1 MTAAN
6 PTAPLSARHREVLAR
21 ALGRLKN
28 TSLAKQLADL
38 AGRPVGKALT
48 SVPEPLKSR
57 IDQAAEKAILRC
69 LDVAVKSLKPTKKPP
84 MTRVAT
90 MLAGISGGVGGLL
103 GVAGLP
109 LELPVTTILMLRA
122 IANIAR
128 HQGEDLSKLEARLA
142 CIEVFALGAPSTENQ
157 TVALGYF
164 ASRALFARLSGKEM
178 SLFVERG
185 VTGASAPVLNRFV
198 SEVAAR
204 FGIVVSERVAASAV
218 PVVGALGGAAVN
230 IVFMNY
236 FQELARGHFAVRRLE
251 RLYGADIVQREYER
265 LADGNVARGPS
276 ATHPSKS
283 GAGEEASGEH

>member
-1 MTAAN
+1 MTPAGPNAQL
-6 PTAPLSARHREVLAR
+6 PVKHRQVLAR
-21 ALGRLKN
+21 AVGRLEN
-28 TSLAKQLADL
+28 TSLASHLADL

-48 SVPEPLKSR
+48 SVPEALKSR
-57 IDQAAEKAILRC
+57 LDKAAETAILRC

-90 MLAGISGGVGGLL
+90 MLAGVSGGVGGLL

-109 LELPVTTILMLRA
+109 VELPVTTILMLRA

-142 CIEVFALGAPSTENQ
+142 CIEVFALGAGATKNQ
-157 TVALGYF
+157 AALGYY
-164 ASRALFARLSGKEM
+164 ASRALFARLSNDAVNF
-178 SLFVERG
+178 FVERG
-185 VTGASAPVLNRFV
+185 VASASAPVINRFV

-204 FGIVVSERVAASAV
+204 FGLVVSERVAASAI

-230 IVFMNY
+230 AVFMNY

-251 RLYGADIVQREYER
+251 RLYGAGVVQREYER
-265 LADGNVARGPS
+265 LAEGTSPGHLPDPARR
-276 ATHPSKS
+276 A
-283 GAGEEASGEH
+283 

>member
-1 MTAAN
+1 MTPADPN
-6 PTAPLSARHREVLAR
+6 APLSPKHLEVLAR
-21 ALGRLKN
+21 AVGRLEN
-28 TSLAKQLADL
+28 TRLAKHLSEL

-57 IDQAAEKAILRC
+57 LDQAAEKAILRC

-90 MLAGISGGVGGLL
+90 MLAGVSGGVGGLL

-109 LELPVTTILMLRA
+109 VELPVTTVLMLRA

-128 HQGEDLSKLEARLA
+128 HQGEDLSKLEARVA
-142 CIEVFALGAPSTENQ
+142 CIEVFALGPASRKNQ
-157 TVALGYF
+157 AALGYY
-164 ASRALFARLSGKEM
+164 ASRALFARLSGEAM
-178 SLFVERG
+178 GFFVERG
-185 VTGASAPVLNRFV
+185 VAGASAPVLNRFV

-204 FGIVVSERVAASAV
+204 FGIVVSERVAASAL

-230 IVFMNY
+230 VVFMNY

-251 RLYGADIVQREYER
+251 RIYGSDIVRREYER
-265 LADGNVARGPS
+265 LADANVATRALAKTPS
-276 ATHPSKS
+276 RSDT
-283 GAGEEASGEH
+283 GE

>member
-1 MTAAN
+1 MT
-6 PTAPLSARHREVLAR
+6 PVAPSAPFSAKHREVLVR
-21 ALGRLKN
+21 AVGRLEN
-28 TSLAKQLADL
+28 TGLVKHLADL
-38 AGRPVGKALT
+38 AGRPVGKALM
-48 SVPEPLKSR
+48 SVPEPVKSR
-57 IDQAAEKAILRC
+57 LDKAAETAILRC

-90 MLAGISGGVGGLL
+90 MLAGVSGGLGGLL

-109 LELPVTTILMLRA
+109 VELPLTTVLMLRA

-142 CIEVFALGAPSTENQ
+142 CIEVFALGAGAPKNQ
-157 TVALGYF
+157 TALGYY
-164 ASRALFARLSGKEM
+164 ASRALFARLTSDAM
-178 SLFVERG
+178 NFFVERG
-185 VTGASAPVLNRFV
+185 VTSASAPVINRFV

-230 IVFMNY
+230 VVFMNY

-251 RLYGADIVQREYER
+251 RLYGAEVVQREYER
-265 LADGNVARGPS
+265 LAE
-276 ATHPSKS
+276 
-283 GAGEEASGEH
+283 GAIPELGRKLGQTGTPNF